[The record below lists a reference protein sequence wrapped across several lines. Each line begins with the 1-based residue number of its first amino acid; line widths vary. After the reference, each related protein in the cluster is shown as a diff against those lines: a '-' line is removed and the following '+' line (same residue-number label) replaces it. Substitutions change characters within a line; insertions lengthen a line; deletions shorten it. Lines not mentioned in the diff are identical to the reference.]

1 MDIGAILRMVLAAQ
15 VDADTRQALLRALD
29 GDTSTEL
36 SAAGDEEADG
46 AIEAL
51 ARALGVLD
59 EAGEVDEEAVRELAE
74 QAGLEA

>member
-1 MDIGAILRMVLAAQ
+1 MDIGAILRMVMAAQ

-29 GDTSTEL
+29 G
-36 SAAGDEEADG
+36 GGGEEADG

-59 EAGEVDEEAVRELAE
+59 EAGEFDEETVRELAE
-74 QAGLEA
+74 RAGLEG